1 MPPVALWHG
10 FGPTRRNASEER
22 ICIPTVMECSA
33 GEFTTVLLL
42 PLSNSIH
49 FVI

>member
-1 MPPVALWHG
+1 MVAILYHG
-10 FGPTRRNASEER
+10 YGPTRRAASAER

-33 GEFTTVLLL
+33 GEFSTVLLL